1 MPQSTSP
8 ANERLRLIGLDVSK
22 TTIALHD
29 SASGRCITVANTCE
43 ALSAALQPFAGYDLA
58 VCETTGGYERAVLDA
73 AFALGLA
80 IHRADAARVKAFIAS
95 HGGQAKT
102 DAIDAAWLAR
112 YGAERFKGL
121 ARWHPPSPE
130 HEALAELVRH
140 RQDLLAQ
147 RVQAKNRHKAPGGRA
162 IKAMLAEQID
172 FLSCQIGELEEKIAD
187 IMKAS
192 SDLARR
198 AAALRKIEGLGPAC
212 ASTLLAL
219 GPELGTL
226 TPKTAASLFGLA
238 PHARDSGTH
247 HGYRRMR
254 GGRAG
259 IKPLLFLAALSA
271 ARHHPRLSTFYKRL
285 LQAGKPKR
293 LALAAV
299 ARKLIVIANAVL
311 RDLDGSNPK
320 LT

>member
-1 MPQSTSP
+1 MPQSPYP
-8 ANERLRLIGLDVSK
+8 ANRSLRLIGLDVSK
-22 TTIALHD
+22 TTVALYD
-29 SASGRCITVANTCE
+29 SASGRCSLVVNTQE
-43 ALSAALQPFAGYDLA
+43 ALSAALEPFADYDLA
-58 VCETTGGYERAVLDA
+58 VCETTGGYERAALEA

-80 IHRADAARVKAFIAS
+80 IHRANAARVKAFITS

-102 DAIDAAWLAR
+102 DAVDAAWLAR
-112 YGAERFKGL
+112 YGAERFETL
-121 ARWHPPSPE
+121 AHWQPPSPE
-130 HEALAELVRH
+130 GEALAELVRH

-162 IKAMLAEQID
+162 IKAMLVEQIA
-172 FLSCQIGELEEKIAD
+172 FLSGQIANLDGQIRNLME
-187 IMKAS
+187 AS
-192 SDLARR
+192 SELARR
-198 AAALRKIEGLGPAC
+198 AAALRTIKGLGPVC
-212 ASTLLAL
+212 VSTLLAL

-238 PHARDSGTH
+238 PHPRDSGSR
-247 HGYRRMR
+247 HGYRRMY
-254 GGRAG
+254 GGREG

-271 ARHHPRLSTFYKRL
+271 SRRHPRLAIFYKRL
-285 LQAGKPKR
+285 LEAGKPKR

-311 RDLDGSNPK
+311 RDLDQPKPK